1 MSFRTR
7 IFAISILIASTVLAI
22 VITFSWSRI
31 AKVELERLDSRLCME
46 ARRITP
52 RGETSRFNHNGSLN
66 SVSEKGNQLEP
77 SELSNSPLM
86 EDLVDKL
93 RVESSSQLMIL
104 VESAEH
110 NLLIETDGIDIKKLI
125 TTLDWATVDM
135 VDFNHRNREGASCN
149 VASFEYNNQQWRAG
163 FYQAT
168 NKQSIIG
175 VDIAAT
181 TSEFK
186 STLREAMIV
195 VIPFSL
201 LLSILGAW
209 IITSN
214 TIRPINRLHKSMDL
228 VTQKDLSQRLPVNKE
243 DKEFQVLINAYNTML
258 DRLEDSFQQ
267 ISRFTSDAAHE
278 LKTPL
283 TVLRGKL
290 EQAVLSEDSS
300 QLDLNAILDEVGN
313 LSAITR
319 KLLLLSQ
326 ADSRSMALHFEA
338 INMTEL
344 LDELI
349 ADVEL
354 LAEDLE
360 LHCSIEPALITKADT
375 VLLTQL
381 LNNLLVN
388 MIRYSVHEKGVTIEA
403 KKTYSSVDVSSIDVV
418 SIEVVISNYCQPI
431 SKEVRNQLFDRFY
444 RGEPEH
450 MQGISGS
457 GLGLSLAREIARAHG
472 GDLTIENSDSDI
484 FSIRLS
490 LPLNK

>member
-7 IFAISILIASTVLAI
+7 IFAISILITSAVLAI
-22 VITFSWSRI
+22 VITLSWSRI

-52 RGETSRFNHNGSLN
+52 RGETPRFTENGSRYN
-66 SVSEKGNQLEP
+66 VSEKGNQLEP

-93 RVESSSQLMIL
+93 RVDSSSQLMIL
-104 VESAEH
+104 VESTEH
-110 NLLIETDGIDIKKLI
+110 NLLIKTDDVDIKKLI
-125 TTLDWATVDM
+125 NTLDWVKVGTPEISY
-135 VDFNHRNREGASCN
+135 RNRENASCY
-149 VASFEYNNQQWRAG
+149 VASFEYKSQQWRAG
-163 FYQAT
+163 FYQAS
-168 NKQSIIG
+168 NKQSFAG
-175 VDIAAT
+175 VEVAAT

-186 STLREAMIV
+186 STLREAMVV

-300 QLDLNAILDEVGN
+300 QLDVNAILDEVGN

-326 ADSRSMALHFEA
+326 ADSRSMALHFESVN
-338 INMTEL
+338 ITEL

-360 LHCSIEPALITKADT
+360 LHCSIEQALITKADI

-388 MIRYSVHEKGVTIEA
+388 MIRYSVHEKGVTIKA
-403 KKTYSSVDVSSIDVV
+403 KKTHSSIGVA

-431 SKEVRNQLFDRFY
+431 SNDVRNQLFDRFY
-444 RGEPEH
+444 RAESEH

-472 GDLTIENSDSDI
+472 GDLTIENSDNDV
-484 FSIRLS
+484 FSIRLY
-490 LPLNK
+490 LPLTS